1 MGQTASAS
9 AIEADNPKPLEFTY
23 DQVER
28 DNVDIDS
35 DDSSEDG
42 SFSEGPSASENEA
55 SPKATRRR
63 APQPELTDT
72 PDASPK
78 AKTRAKPS
86 PGGRRAKKAAAP
98 SPTVELADSKEDE
111 IDKEQ
116 ANQDLVAYTGIVSEN
131 AKNLPLT
138 WRDDPQLAQTVTTLS
153 AHEYAVKADA
163 FIPCDIRIIG
173 ATSSLRDRNADVT
186 INEVS
191 NVGSRSFSIRLTL
204 FSKEFKPL
212 TSNISLLSGIGYRRS
227 CC

>member
-9 AIEADNPKPLEFTY
+9 AIEAENPKPLEFTY

-35 DDSSEDG
+35 DDSSDDDN
-42 SFSEGPSASENEA
+42 SFSDGPSASENDA

-63 APQPELTDT
+63 GPQPEVTDT
-72 PDASPK
+72 PDPSPK
-78 AKTRAKPS
+78 ARSRARPS
-86 PGGRRAKKAAAP
+86 PRGRKAKKPAAA
-98 SPTVELADSKEDE
+98 SPPVEPTDSKEDE

-116 ANQDLVAYTGIVSEN
+116 ANIDLVAYTGIVSEN

-163 FIPCDIRIIG
+163 FITCDIRIIG
-173 ATSSLRDRNADVT
+173 AASSLRDRNADVP
-186 INEVS
+186 IEEVS
-191 NVGSRSFSIRLTL
+191 
-204 FSKEFKPL
+204 KP
-212 TSNISLLSGIGYRRS
+212 GIFTF
-227 CC
+227 